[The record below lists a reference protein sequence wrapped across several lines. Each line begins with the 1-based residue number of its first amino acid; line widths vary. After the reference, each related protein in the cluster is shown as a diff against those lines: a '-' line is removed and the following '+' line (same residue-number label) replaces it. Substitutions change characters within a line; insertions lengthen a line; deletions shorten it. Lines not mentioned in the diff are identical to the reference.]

1 METIDE
7 EMHAAGKDDLK
18 EDLLEGHQAIGRS
31 YRQHLEGYDLNEYL
45 ANAASYESI
54 EENIK
59 ASPRKEFIYVN
70 DDGAVVAIRTDQW
83 KAVFQENRA
92 DAFQI

>member
-45 ANAASYESI
+45 ANAATYESI